1 MKTIN
6 QAVEE
11 LERLVE
17 SKLPRYDIPYKQGKS
32 IRIGKTIVR
41 RSQRHGYVIIDIEDN
56 AMITNAFCKH
66 GAIAIAKA
74 YNQGKNY
81 DMFAQFDK
89 KVEKHYND
97 SIFYTYNIMNS
108 KDEQKKQMLEH
119 RLEISQDEIS
129 YAYDTLEKFILTIER

>member
-17 SKLPRYDIPYKQGKS
+17 SKLPSYSIPYKQGKS

-41 RSQRHGYVIIDIEDN
+41 RSQRHGYVIIDTEDN
-56 AMITNAFCKH
+56 AMVTNAFSKH

-74 YNQGKNY
+74 YNQGKSY
-81 DMFAQFDK
+81 DVFARFDK

-108 KDEQKKQMLEH
+108 KDEQKKQMLED
-119 RLEISQDEIS
+119 RLELSQDEITS
-129 YAYDTLEKFILTIER
+129 AYDTLEKFILTI